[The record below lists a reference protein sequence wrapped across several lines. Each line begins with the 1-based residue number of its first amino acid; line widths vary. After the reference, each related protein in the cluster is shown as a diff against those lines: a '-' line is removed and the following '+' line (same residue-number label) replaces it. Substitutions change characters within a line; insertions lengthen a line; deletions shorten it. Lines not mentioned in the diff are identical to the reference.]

1 MGVVDVQG
9 VQSSEQVTA
18 AISEAAAAGDAAAFG
33 QLYDLYLDRVYRYV
47 YYRLGN
53 RQDAEDVTEQVFL
66 RALQAINRFRCDDS
80 PFIAWLLGIARNAVI
95 DHVRAR
101 KSTHPLNEAL
111 VDKGQNG
118 DPGLLADM
126 RCTHEQLRQAIL
138 GLKPE
143 YREVIVLRFVEE
155 LDHAQTAASLSRS
168 EGAVR
173 VLQHRALCALRQALG
188 KEVR

>member
-1 MGVVDVQG
+1 MQG
-9 VQSSEQVTA
+9 VQSSEQMTA

-66 RALQAINRFRCDDS
+66 RALQAINRFRHHDS

-95 DHVRAR
+95 DHLRAR
-101 KSTHPLNEAL
+101 KANQPLSEAL
-111 VDKGQNG
+111 MDKDRHG
-118 DPGLLADM
+118 DPALMADL

-138 GLKPE
+138 GLKPD
-143 YREVIVLRFVEE
+143 YRDVIVLRFVEQ
-155 LDHAQTAASLSRS
+155 LDHAQTAAALDKS
-168 EGAVR
+168 EGAAR
-173 VLQHRALCALRQALG
+173 VLQHRALAALREALA